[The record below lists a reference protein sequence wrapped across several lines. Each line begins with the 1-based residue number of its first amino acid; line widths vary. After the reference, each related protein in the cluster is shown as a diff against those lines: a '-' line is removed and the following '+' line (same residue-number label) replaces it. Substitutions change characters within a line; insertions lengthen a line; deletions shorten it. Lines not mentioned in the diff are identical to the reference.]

1 MTRDLSFWQGIMETA
16 RGRGQLRLIL
26 QPIMAI
32 VLGVR
37 LGIADAKAGDDPF
50 VLRLFITGQ
59 RRAQIA
65 KDALMDVIVPF
76 ALAVVIDGV
85 LQYLALGRVRPLA
98 AVVVGAVLIWV
109 PFSIARAFTN
119 RIYRRSHHPPITH
132 EPAR

>member
-32 VLGVR
+32 ILGLR

-50 VLRLFITGQ
+50 VMRLFITGKG
-59 RRAQIA
+59 RARLA

-85 LQYLALGRVRPLA
+85 LQYLALGHVRPLA
-98 AVVVGAVLIWV
+98 AIVVGAALIWV
-109 PFSIARAFTN
+109 PFSVSRAFTN
-119 RIYRRSHHPPITH
+119 RIYRRSHHLPPTH
-132 EPAR
+132 EGAR